1 MNYYRFVGSEQA
13 RKYTER
19 GEAGLGFSGGDD
31 EDSEW
36 KREVYCQPRNSLL
49 SLTADFVSKC
59 SARLQEI
66 NKKGSGQSDK
76 STSELLD
83 NKFVKNNFK
92 YFKGK

>member
-1 MNYYRFVGSEQA
+1 MVKFSRYVGSEQA
-13 RKYTER
+13 RKYTDR
-19 GEAGLGFSGGDD
+19 GEAGIGGGGGGFGGCDD
-31 EDSEW
+31 EDTEW

-49 SLTADFVSKC
+49 SLTADFLSKC

-83 NKFVKNNFK
+83 NKWVLLV
-92 YFKGK
+92 